1 MEILLAIEER
11 LKAQDFAERVKL
23 AIVSADPKRWMA
35 TMFPQWYPAKT
46 EDTGDAEEVV
56 LQGDEEIDDTTG
68 RWVFTDEDVTPEQV
82 MREMAEAGQLSAGI
96 ADLGEW
102 SEWRE

>member
-1 MEILLAIEER
+1 MLAIEER

-35 TMFPQWYPAKT
+35 TMFPQWYPSKTKT
-46 EDTGDAEEVV
+46 ERDAEGAEEVV

-82 MREMAEAGQLSAGI
+82 MREMAEAGQMSAGI